1 MKKLHALFSK
11 AWPYPYKNNDNN
23 DNFRVGFNTAS
34 ASLESIIKHI
44 IIWQLYVGAFNMF
57 KYLKKIHIFCLTVF
71 LLFHVRYFFFWI
83 VTEMNEKEMSSNAYI
98 IIIIVF
104 IVFQEL

>member
-1 MKKLHALFSK
+1 MLCSQKLGHTLIK
-11 AWPYPYKNNDNN
+11 IMNDNN
-23 DNFRVGFNTAS
+23 DNFRVGFNAAS
-34 ASLESIIKHI
+34 ASLENIIKHI
-44 IIWQLYVGAFNMF
+44 IIWQLYVGVFNMF
-57 KYLKKIHIFCLTVF
+57 KYLRKVHIICLIVF
-71 LLFHVRYFFFWI
+71 LLFHVCYFFFWI